1 MDNSRPNQKFKT
13 GDTVQLKS
21 GGPIMTIE
29 SIKERAGYATQITC
43 Q

>member
-21 GGPIMTIE
+21 GGPIMVIE
-29 SIKERAGYATQITC
+29 PIKERAGYATQITC